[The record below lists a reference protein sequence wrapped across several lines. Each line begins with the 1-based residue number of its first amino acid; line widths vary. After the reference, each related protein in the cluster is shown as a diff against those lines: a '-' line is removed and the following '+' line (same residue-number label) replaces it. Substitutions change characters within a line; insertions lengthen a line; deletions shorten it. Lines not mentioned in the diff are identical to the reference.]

1 MTKNQIVSKAI
12 SRSKTF
18 TLILR
23 IVTFVMM
30 VVGICLFFS
39 PITILLN
46 HIPLV
51 GGILSGTVGWIIFI
65 AAVIVSIPIYIMAIS
80 LAWMWYHPKVGVP
93 ILLVGVALITIL
105 VLVNTGVVGGSKEA
119 ASTVQHMLLRSSHT
133 TIS

>member
-1 MTKNQIVSKAI
+1 MTKNQIISKAI
-12 SRSKTF
+12 RSSENF

-23 IVTFVMM
+23 IVTFIMM
-30 VVGICLFFS
+30 VLGICMFFS

-65 AAVIVSIPIYIMAIS
+65 AAVIVSIPIYIMAFS
-80 LAWMWYHPKVGVP
+80 MAWMWYHPKVGIP

-105 VLVNTGVVGGSKEA
+105 ILVNAGLVGGSKA
-119 ASTVQHMLLRSSHT
+119 AQ
-133 TIS
+133 